1 MVFITVLKEEREESN
16 SRNRPYFVLHNL
28 QRFLNNCQ
36 ELLLWNYNSVCF
48 FLPWQICITS
58 KILEKES
65 LLSNFVA
72 FLMIRLALDL
82 AHISYVDHTIQL
94 AEWPDIKA
102 RGLEEGFLPFG
113 QLPFLK
119 IDGLNLIQS
128 TSILRYLSRK
138 QFSDPL
144 FFCQVHFS

>member
-1 MVFITVLKEEREESN
+1 
-16 SRNRPYFVLHNL
+16 
-28 QRFLNNCQ
+28 
-36 ELLLWNYNSVCF
+36 
-48 FLPWQICITS
+48 
-58 KILEKES
+58 
-65 LLSNFVA
+65 
-72 FLMIRLALDL
+72 MIRLALDL

-138 QFSDPL
+138 
-144 FFCQVHFS
+144 